1 MTMGVRPN
9 DFYDEN
15 NPVFLITAYAKAEQ
29 DDLRPQEK
37 ALLTK
42 ALESIKADFKTKGT
56 KP

>member
-15 NPVFLITAYAKAEQ
+15 NPVFLITAYAKAAQ